1 MWMGQVKS
9 TNLLRLLAALAAGV
23 LLISCS
29 SNVRLRLTQLDTP
42 EHHTFAGVVLLN
54 QEKFADAGR
63 EFELALRLDPHN
75 AKAHAGVGL
84 VKAYHGDFTGGFDAI
99 KQAEKYAQNNEE
111 KILALV
117 GTIRVNNLS
126 HATCLRIGTECTSN
140 DTWFK
145 SSKEAFDQAVLIDP
159 KAASAHYF
167 MGETYL
173 TVLEMEPAGRL
184 FNRILDLNGDYV
196 TEAAGRWRLAQK
208 IQRAMPETLT
218 GKKMALMERITRADM
233 ALLLMEEMK
242 IDDLYALRTPR
253 TFPPPL
259 KDLEKTRTIAA
270 RPATAADI
278 DRHPRKTDIEGI
290 LRIGTRGL
298 DLYPDGTFRPDE
310 PLDRAS
316 YAMIIEDILIKVSGD
331 QSLATRFIGS
341 PSPFIDLQADLPY
354 YNAVMVATSRGIME
368 AKDLASGRFAPLS
381 PVTGV
386 DALFVIRKIRDE
398 LRY

>member
-1 MWMGQVKS
+1 MGMGQVKS
-9 TNLLRLLAALAAGV
+9 TNLISLLAVLVAGV
-23 LLISCS
+23 LMISCS
-29 SNVRLRLTQLDTP
+29 AKMQLRLTQLDTP
-42 EHHTFAGVVLLN
+42 EHHTFAGLVLLN

-63 EFELALRLDPHN
+63 ELELALRLDPYN

-84 VKAYHGDFTGGFDAI
+84 VKAYHGDFAGGFDAI
-99 KQAEKYAQNNEE
+99 KQAGKYAQNNEE

-126 HATCLRIGTECTSN
+126 HATCLRIGTKCTSN
-140 DTWFK
+140 DPWFK

-159 KAASAHYF
+159 KAASVYYF

-173 TVLEMEPAGRL
+173 TVLELELAGRM
-184 FNRILDLNGDYV
+184 FNRTLDLNGDYIA
-196 TEAAGRWRLAQK
+196 EAAGRWRLTQK
-208 IQRAMPETLT
+208 IERAKPETPT
-218 GKKMALMERITRADM
+218 GKKIALMERITRADM

-242 IDDLYALRTPR
+242 IDALYTLRAAR
-253 TFPPPL
+253 TFPAPL
-259 KDLEKTRTIAA
+259 KDLEKARTITA
-270 RPATAADI
+270 RLTTATDI
-278 DRHPRKTDIEGI
+278 DRHPRKTNIEDI
-290 LRIGTRGL
+290 LRIGMRGL
-298 DLYPDGTFRPDE
+298 DLYPDGIFRPDE

-316 YAMIIEDILIKVSGD
+316 YAMVIEDILIKVSGD
-331 QSLATRFIGS
+331 QSLLTRFIGS

-368 AKDLASGRFAPLS
+368 TKDLAPGRFAPLS

-386 DALFVIRKIRDE
+386 DALLVIRKIRDE